1 MSTKGSL
8 TDISLSEIFELIE
21 KGHKTGLLKLCAF
34 SEIRTTPFV
43 FYIWV
48 YQGSIVAAANRLD
61 QACLVSLIAKHQGI
75 RNRIVAELAQS
86 CPLDQP
92 LGLCLKNRFVLEKKQ
107 LKRLFQMQV
116 LQKVCALFELKDG
129 RFEFE
134 QNVAL
139 PTREMTGLSVPLA
152 VINQYCFL
160 KAPAKV
166 TSEQLPMVTGL

>member
-34 SEIRTTPFV
+34 SEIQTTPLI

-61 QACLVSLIAKHQGI
+61 QACLVSLIAKHQGV

-92 LGLCLKNRFVLEKKQ
+92 LGLCLKNRFVLEKKH

-152 VINQYCFL
+152 AINQYCLL
-160 KAPAKV
+160 KAPLEEV
-166 TSEQLPMVTGL
+166 PMVTGL

>member
-34 SEIRTTPFV
+34 SKIRTTPLV

-48 YQGSIVAAANRLD
+48 DQGSIVAAANRLD
-61 QACLVSLIAKHQGI
+61 QACLVSLIAKHQGV

-86 CPLDQP
+86 CPLDQT
-92 LGLCLKNRFVLEKKQ
+92 LGLCLKNRFVLDKKQ

-116 LQKVCALFELKDG
+116 LQKVCALFELKEG

-152 VINQYCFL
+152 AINQYCLL
-160 KAPAKV
+160 KAPL
-166 TSEQLPMVTGL
+166 EELPMVTEL